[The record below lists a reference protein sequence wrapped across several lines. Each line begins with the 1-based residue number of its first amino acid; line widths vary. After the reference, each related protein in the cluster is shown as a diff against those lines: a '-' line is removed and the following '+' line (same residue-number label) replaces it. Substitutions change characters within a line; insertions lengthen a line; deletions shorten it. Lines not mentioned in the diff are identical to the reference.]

1 MKRLSVLFVAVA
13 LLLITTPCLAV
24 IRNVQDNYRLVYHIL
39 DVFGAHVPS
48 ETVTLKIQKQS
59 DGYWLDFDDSTFKAS
74 GWTTKAIQLS
84 EDSTEGFYYYLYN
97 PPASETTAEQ
107 YLFLIN
113 NASYDYGDHQSLLVS
128 YQDIGTSTFDYSSN
142 QVTVATNNDKEG
154 YSISGTKTT
163 LDALNDITAAS
174 VWAVESRSITGLTA
188 EALADFFDTSS
199 TTTYASAISG
209 SVVKEIADNA
219 AGGGLTVADI
229 VDAVWDEDQ
238 SEHITDGTFGY
249 YLDGQ
254 VSAAGSSSL
263 TAADVW
269 DYETREITGGTI
281 DTNNDKSDYSLS
293 SAGIA
298 AIWNELQSGYANPGT
313 FGYYLDGQV
322 SLAGSGT
329 GITAA
334 DVWDYNISAYSSA
347 GLAGT
352 YLKGAA
358 AAGDPWM
365 IEIPGSYTA
374 GQAGHDL
381 PALIKQSRG
390 R

>member
-1 MKRLSVLFVAVA
+1 MKRLSVLFAA
-13 LLLITTPCLAV
+13 LTLLLITTPCWAL
-24 IRNVQDNYRLVYHIL
+24 IRNIQDNYRLIYHII
-39 DVFGAHVPS
+39 DVSGAHVTA

-59 DGYWLDFDDSTFKAS
+59 NGYWFDFDDSTFKVS
-74 GWTTKAIQLS
+74 GWTTKATQLS
-84 EDSTEGFYYYLYN
+84 EDSTEGFYYYVYN
-97 PPASETTAEQ
+97 PPASETAAEQ

-113 NASYDYGDHQSLLVS
+113 NSSYDYGDHQSLLVS
-128 YQDIGTSTFDYSSN
+128 YQDIGTSTFEYSSD
-142 QVTVATNNDKEG
+142 QVIVATNNDKEG

-163 LDALNDITAAS
+163 LDALNDIAAAD
-174 VWAVESRSITGLTA
+174 VWSVESRSITGLTA
-188 EALADFFDTSS
+188 AALADFFDTDS

-219 AGGGLTVADI
+219 AGGGLTVEDI
-229 VDAVWDEDQ
+229 VDAVWNEDQ

-281 DTNNDKSDYSLS
+281 DTNNDKSEYTLS

-298 AIWNELQSGYANPGT
+298 AIWNELQAGYITPGT
-313 FGYYLDGQV
+313 FGYFLDGQV

-334 DVWDYNISAYSSA
+334 DVWDYDISEYSSA
-347 GLAGT
+347 GMAGT

-358 AAGDPWM
+358 IAGDPWM
-365 IEIPGSYTA
+365 IELPGSYIA
-374 GQAGHDL
+374 GQAGYDL